1 MFEVKRMAL
10 SKSESNK
17 EISNLACIARVIVG
31 PCTGILQDVL
41 KDWITLSNLKKR
53 FQVLFKNANYFVKEH
68 LKCVYCLIYQFDG
81 NYTDFDIPLLYF
93 FLRSICNIPSS
104 KTEWGH
110 FPSEKDRSLS
120 ANIERIHQMY
130 NQYKHFL
137 YESLKDSTF
146 EEDWEIIFQTV
157 KELEEYIG
165 SGTANQ
171 DAMKKIKNSSMD
183 PDVEHLFIAKL
194 GEET

>member
-1 MFEVKRMAL
+1 MFGVKRMAL

-17 EISNLACIARVIVG
+17 EISNLACIARVFVG

-41 KDWITLSNLKKR
+41 KKHITLLALKKK
-53 FQVLFKNANYFVKEH
+53 VDLFLQHPYSFMCVHHLICDFDVNYS
-68 LKCVYCLIYQFDG
+68 
-81 NYTDFDIPLLYF
+81 DFDIPLLYF
-93 FLRSICNIPSS
+93 FLRSICNIPPSI
-104 KTEWGH
+104 TEWEH
-110 FPSEKDRSLS
+110 FPSEKDRSLT
-120 ANIERIHQMY
+120 ANIERIYQMHK
-130 NQYKHFL
+130 QYKYFPN
-137 YESLKDSTF
+137 ESLKDSIF

-183 PDVEHLFIAKL
+183 PDVEHLFIAKI
-194 GEET
+194 GEEI